1 MTRYQAG
8 DLTVL
13 DTLITEQELT
23 RAGLELVGSERAVL
37 SLLTRLRFVSGRL
50 LDLPSEGDVREAR
63 LLPLDA
69 PLR

>member
-1 MTRYQAG
+1 M
-8 DLTVL
+8 L

-37 SLLTRLRFVSGRL
+37 SLLTRLRFAAGRL
-50 LDLPSEGDVREAR
+50 LDLPPEGDVHEAR
-63 LLPLDA
+63 LLPFTA

>member
-13 DTLITEQELT
+13 DTLVTEQELT
-23 RAGLELVGSERAVL
+23 RAGLELVGSERTVL
-37 SLLTRLRFVSGRL
+37 SLLTRLRFSSGRL
-50 LDLPSEGDVREAR
+50 LDLPAEGDVRAAR
-63 LLPLDA
+63 LRPLDS